1 MKKVLFSL
9 NVCGVLFLCA
19 SLFAG
24 CASIPE
30 EQHTS
35 YETLTLQKDTVT
47 APVSWSAAIRGTGDV
62 SIVAKRTGTLNE
74 IRVKD
79 GQRVKA
85 GQVLFVMDNQRA
97 MNQLDHAKADLKTAK
112 ANRENARLEAESNKD
127 LYAKGIISDYLL
139 RKSENLLQS
148 SEAQVAQAEAAIR
161 EAELGVKDCILRS
174 PVDGLV
180 GDIGPHV
187 GDRVEIGTM
196 LTRIAG
202 VSEMEATF
210 SLTES
215 QVHAL
220 VQELGSLDKVIK
232 IAPPMTLR
240 LKEGFEYGHKGR
252 ITSFS
257 GMVDQQT
264 GSVTCYVTFPNPDG
278 ELFSGMQ
285 GTVVMP
291 LEWDDVMLIPLT
303 AVVRVQDKTMVY
315 KVGADSLA
323 RSAIV
328 TIEELGDGLNA
339 VLLSGAEVGER
350 IITKGAANVHENDRV
365 IW

>member
-1 MKKVLFSL
+1 MLCVALM
-9 NVCGVLFLCA
+9 VIVFLMSSCA
-19 SLFAG
+19 KM
-24 CASIPE
+24 PE

-35 YETLTLQKDTVT
+35 FETITLAKETVT

-62 SIVAKRTGTLNE
+62 SIVAKRSGTIKE

-79 GQRVKA
+79 GQRVKK
-85 GQVLFVMDNQRA
+85 GDMLFVFDTERV
-97 MNQLDHAKADLKTAK
+97 MNQLTQAKADLKTAI
-112 ANRENARLEAESNKD
+112 ANCENARLEAESNKD
-127 LYAKGIISDYLL
+127 LYEKGIISDYLL
-139 RKSENLLQS
+139 RKSQNLLQS
-148 SEAQVAQAEAAIR
+148 AEAQVAQAEAAVK
-161 EAELGVKDCILRS
+161 EAELNVNDCILKS
-174 PVDGLV
+174 PVEGLV

-202 VSEMEATF
+202 VDKMEATF

-220 VQELGSLDKVIK
+220 VQELGSLDKVLQ

-240 LKEGFEYGHKGR
+240 LKEGSEYAHKGR
-252 ITSFS
+252 ITSLS

-264 GSVTCYVTFPNPDG
+264 GSVTCYVTFPNPEG

-291 LEWDDVMLIPLT
+291 LEWEDVILIPLT
-303 AVVRVQDKTMVY
+303 AVVRIQDKTLVY

-323 RSAIV
+323 TSAMV
-328 TIEELGDGLNA
+328 TIEEIGDGLNA